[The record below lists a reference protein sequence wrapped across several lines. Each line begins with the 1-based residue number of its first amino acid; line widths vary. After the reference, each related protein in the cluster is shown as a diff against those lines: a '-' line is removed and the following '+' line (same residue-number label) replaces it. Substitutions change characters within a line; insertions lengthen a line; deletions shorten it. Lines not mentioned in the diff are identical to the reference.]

1 MKNMKK
7 SSHIISILKRK
18 SEFSALAVYDEIT
31 LFKAA
36 YLTPHLKNALD
47 FIYYKDEILFFVAK
61 HPAFCQEFN
70 YTAKGIINALQ
81 SYPDKFPTL
90 SKLKDAKAFVS
101 RKYKKPLPSF
111 CQDFAPKKP
120 AQATFK
126 EHAQG
131 DFVNHCKDSK
141 LSAIFERIREF
152 IKNAN

>member
-1 MKNMKK
+1 M
-7 SSHIISILKRK
+7 
-18 SEFSALAVYDEIT
+18 LATYDEIT
-31 LFKAA
+31 LFKAV
-36 YLTPHLKNALD
+36 YLTPHLKNVLD

-70 YTAKGIINALQ
+70 YSAKGIIEALR

-120 AQATFK
+120 TQATFK

-131 DFVNHCKDSK
+131 DFVNHCKDSE
-141 LSAIFERIREF
+141 LSAIFERIRET
-152 IKNAN
+152 IKKAN